1 MSGII
6 GGAGSKS
13 GIIGETELD
22 YEEGVFTLTH
32 VGSTHGLGTQSCNY
46 VRVGNLCSIYMD
58 INFNADGKTSS
69 ANFSGLPFTSKN
81 IYGGGGAAW
90 PNSVGFYGSTTYLQL
105 RIDANSKQ
113 FSFYCTG
120 DDQGVNNTITTNNGS
135 SMNCQGQ
142 YIIA

>member
-1 MSGII
+1 MSGLI

-13 GIIGETELD
+13 GIIGTTELD
-22 YEEGVFTLTH
+22 YEEGTFTLTH
-32 VGSTHGLGTQSCNY
+32 GTHGLGTQSCNY

-58 INFNADGKTSS
+58 INFNADSKTSS
-69 ANFSGLPFTSKN
+69 ANFSGLPFTTKN

-90 PNSVGFYGSTTYLQL
+90 PNSVAFYGSTTYIQL
-105 RIDANSKQ
+105 RIDANTTQ

-135 SMNCQGQ
+135 HIACQGQ
-142 YIIA
+142 YVIA